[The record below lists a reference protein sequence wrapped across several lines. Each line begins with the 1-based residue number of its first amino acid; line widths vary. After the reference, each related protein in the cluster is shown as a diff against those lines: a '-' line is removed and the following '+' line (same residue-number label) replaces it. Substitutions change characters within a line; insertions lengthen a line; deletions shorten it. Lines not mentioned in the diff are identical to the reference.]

1 MLSLLLPSELRLRFT
16 PGLLVR
22 EGPRGITRLVPG
34 PVRLR
39 LIETPSG
46 RRLVVDALNDS
57 SETAP
62 LPSTTLAHISRH
74 IEGVRTGV
82 RRRLSIVGVGF
93 RATVVPANKG
103 TGPAL
108 SLKLGYREE
117 RRVPLEPLKA
127 VGVQVTPSRLEGRSK
142 GTLIRVEGLS
152 RERVNQVAADLRKLR
167 LPDSYKGKGMQ
178 YDREKL
184 ILKKGKRELAAVSLS
199 ICQLCQIFVPLIARV
214 TLFHTELALKFG
226 LIKTLVYAVWSPCEG
241 VVCNEEVFFD
251 AMFLWQQP

>member
-1 MLSLLLPSELRLRFT
+1 MLSLLLPPELRLRFT
-16 PGLLVR
+16 PGLLIR
-22 EGPRGITRLVPG
+22 EGPRGSVRLVPG

-39 LIETPSG
+39 LVQTPFG
-46 RRLVVDALNDS
+46 RRLIVDVLGDPSEKRATS
-57 SETAP
+57 STR
-62 LPSTTLAHISRH
+62 LAHISRH

-82 RRRLSIVGVGF
+82 RRRLSRVGVGF
-93 RATVVPANKG
+93 RATVVSTDKEI
-103 TGPAL
+103 GPRL

-127 VGVQVTPSRLEGRSK
+127 VGVDVTPSRLEGRSK

-184 ILKKGKRELAAVSLS
+184 ILKKGKREL
-199 ICQLCQIFVPLIARV
+199 P
-214 TLFHTELALKFG
+214 AL
-226 LIKTLVYAVWSPCEG
+226 
-241 VVCNEEVFFD
+241 VF
-251 AMFLWQQP
+251 